1 MERRVRIKPRI
12 LRPFYESV
20 LSVFKIMTEENQIGV
35 EREILNFLRTTV
47 IFFKSNMLI
56 NH

>member
-47 IFFKSNMLI
+47 IFFKSNVLI